1 MHARLPILS
10 FAAAEPAPLAAPTVA
25 ALEALWQ
32 TWSQRRL
39 WAAPTV
45 WRYLRLRRHM
55 RLRLLDP
62 KDVGIVGPTPP
73 MAKVNDCHS
82 CTDIC
87 CVGPKSTVLLRLRD
101 IAMLRDLG
109 RTDLISQHKPSFAT
123 GELASAPMLRRQV
136 GSQAWQIFPVLK
148 KDSMHA
154 CAALSREGKCTLYP
168 HWPMSC
174 ARFPYA
180 LHVDEADVF
189 YSQRCQSFWLHP
201 EGQPQVQTMA
211 ASAVACYN
219 ERIKDAIL
227 LTFARPALEQLG
239 LTDHLALPP
248 KS

>member
-1 MHARLPILS
+1 MHARLPIVS
-10 FAAAEPAPLAAPTVA
+10 SAMAGPAMPTVV

-39 WAAPTV
+39 WAVPTF
-45 WRYLRLRRHM
+45 WRYLQLRRRM
-55 RLRLLDP
+55 RLRLIDP
-62 KDVGIVGPTPP
+62 KSVAIVGPAPP
-73 MAKVNDCHS
+73 MARVNDCQS

-109 RTDLISQHKPSFAT
+109 RTDLISQHKPTFT
-123 GELASAPMLRRQV
+123 GGDLAAAPMLHRQV
-136 GSQAWQIFPVLK
+136 ASQAWQIFPVLK
-148 KDSMHA
+148 KDGMSA
-154 CAALSREGKCTLYP
+154 CAALSSEGKCTLYP
-168 HWPMSC
+168 HWPLSC

-201 EGQPQVQTMA
+201 EGLPQVEGMVA
-211 ASAVACYN
+211 AAVACYN

-227 LTFARPALEQLG
+227 LTFARADLARLG
-239 LTDHLALPP
+239 LTGHLALPP
-248 KS
+248 VP

>member
-10 FAAAEPAPLAAPTVA
+10 SAHKSHASVAMPTVA

-32 TWSQRRL
+32 DWSHRRL
-39 WAAPTV
+39 WAAPTL
-45 WRYLRLRRHM
+45 WRYLLLRRHM
-55 RLRLLDP
+55 RLRLIDP
-62 KDVGIVGPTPP
+62 SDVTVVGPTPP
-73 MAKVNDCHS
+73 MAKVNDCGS

-109 RTDLISQHKPSFAT
+109 RTDLISQHKPSF
-123 GELASAPMLRRQV
+123 GEDALAAAPMLRRQV
-136 GSQAWQIFPVLK
+136 ASQAWQIFPVLK
-148 KDSMHA
+148 KDSMGA
-154 CAALSREGKCTLYP
+154 CEALSQEGKCTLYP
-168 HWPMSC
+168 HWPLSC

-201 EGQPQVQTMA
+201 EGQPQVQSMA
-211 ASAVACYN
+211 AAAVACYN

-227 LTFARPALEQLG
+227 LTFARPELTRLG
-239 LTDHLALPP
+239 LTYHLTR
-248 KS
+248 